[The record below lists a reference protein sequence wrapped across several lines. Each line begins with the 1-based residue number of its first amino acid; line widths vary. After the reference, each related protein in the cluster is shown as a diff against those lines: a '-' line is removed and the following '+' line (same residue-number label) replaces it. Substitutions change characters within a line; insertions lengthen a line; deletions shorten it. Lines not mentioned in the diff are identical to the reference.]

1 MDHLK
6 RPEDN
11 STDCM
16 MSASRVKGVQM
27 SYIRGNLVE
36 GDTASIITR
45 PQWPAGDNSCSKS
58 CLWAG
63 DSTYTDLMMLNR
75 TVTPSG
81 GQYNK
86 IKKALIWDI
95 FRRSCQRFER
105 SNAGSKLILPSSKG
119 WCQYKSSYLPIS
131 VSLDR
136 HEGRTQR
143 LMDFTEAHRWPSSE
157 ISPPVSRKDSKDR
170 KHCIGHDGQGQLK
183 HAHCVT
189 NLWEME
195 GSLIVID
202 LRWTGWKEKRPV
214 EWYLKLTWAV
224 ATFNR

>member
-1 MDHLK
+1 MQHITTAHYKRLMDHLK

-16 MSASRVKGVQM
+16 MSASCVKGVQM

-63 DSTYTDLMMLNR
+63 DSTYTDLMMSNR

-136 HEGRTQR
+136 HEGRNSTFDGFYWGTPLTIFWDQPTSQQEGLQR
-143 LMDFTEAHRWPSSE
+143 QKTLHRTW
-157 ISPPVSRKDSKDR
+157 
-170 KHCIGHDGQGQLK
+170 
-183 HAHCVT
+183 
-189 NLWEME
+189 
-195 GSLIVID
+195 
-202 LRWTGWKEKRPV
+202 WTRTIKACT
-214 EWYLKLTWAV
+214 LCH
-224 ATFNR
+224 

>member
-1 MDHLK
+1 MRHFLEDLAKDLNGQTRDQNSFYHLQK
-6 RPEDN
+6 AGV
-11 STDCM
+11 ST
-16 MSASRVKGVQM
+16 R
-27 SYIRGNLVE
+27 
-36 GDTASIITR
+36 
-45 PQWPAGDNSCSKS
+45 
-58 CLWAG
+58 
-63 DSTYTDLMMLNR
+63 
-75 TVTPSG
+75 
-81 GQYNK
+81 
-86 IKKALIWDI
+86 ALI
-95 FRRSCQRFER
+95 C
-105 SNAGSKLILPSSKG
+105 PSVWAWIDMKG
-119 WCQYKSSYLPIS
+119 
-131 VSLDR
+131 
-136 HEGRTQR
+136 ETQR

-224 ATFNR
+224 ATFNRSPVMEIKAQPCF